1 MLFLIEGEDMN
12 RRRTSLGVRAAVVLL
27 AFLMLCFCTAPA
39 LAVSSPSLQ
48 SFSGSGIKKKE
59 PPGKLQKTILSRMR
73 AKRSIRLK
81 DVVTE
86 YDSFVDEENR
96 DTDVRDA
103 EIKVVFTPEVYT
115 VKKDGT
121 ADFFMQLADVNAF
134 SGKDAAVVV
143 GIPRGSSE
151 NAGVKYI
158 EIPAEAENGKV
169 RATFPAWLVK
179 EMRRSISTGWNCVC
193 LVVSREK
200 DETPGGLLFEL
211 PPEEDAVT
219 I

>member
-1 MLFLIEGEDMN
+1 MKRIITM
-12 RRRTSLGVRAAVVLL
+12 AL
-27 AFLMLCFCTAPA
+27 AFLMLCFCAAPA

-48 SFSGSGIKKKE
+48 SFAGSGIKKKE

-73 AKRSIRLK
+73 AKRSTRLK
-81 DVVTE
+81 DVITE
-86 YDSFVDEENR
+86 YDRFVDEENR
-96 DTDVRDA
+96 EAEVRDA
-103 EIKVVFTPEVYT
+103 EIEVLFTPDVYR

-121 ADFFMQLADVNAF
+121 ADFILQLADVNAF
-134 SGKDAAVVV
+134 REKEVSIVI
-143 GIPRGSSE
+143 GIPQGSGE

-193 LVVSREK
+193 LIVSRIPE
-200 DETPGGLLFEL
+200 ETPGGLLFEL
-211 PPEEDAVT
+211 PAEEESIT